1 MTVNSWGKY
10 DLDYEMEIIFL
21 TEFNQLHQQER
32 K

>member
-21 TEFNQLHQQER
+21 TEFNQLYQQER